1 MKQLYP
7 LLFTALI
14 ACVSMGVIML
24 IQDAEGTTT
33 QNTEE
38 PIYFSLTG
46 AAVATAQTDVFSIST
61 KATSGTIK
69 WKNSDGKSISIPF
82 VGDGSVSGQAQTE
95 AVYYGKEQSGNP
107 DDRIYLESETCSG
120 TSSVEDCVGAQ
131 FLVIARQNAH
141 VFKIKSINTEKNQI
155 SIEDSSYEKEA
166 NDLLYTDESATALTV
181 GEITITLTINEA
193 TNQVSFTS
201 VGSSD
206 GATIELYDK
215 ATLEL
220 VNANTGTQTV
230 EGFLFSEYAD
240 GALAASKY
248 IGHGTNPALSI
259 EIDYDDLYNNQIEI
273 N

>member
-7 LLFTALI
+7 LLFTALV

-38 PIYFSLTG
+38 SIYFSLTG

-95 AVYYGKEQSGNP
+95 AVYYGKEQNGNP

-141 VFKIKSINTEKNQI
+141 VFKITSINTEKNEL

-166 NDLLYTDESATALTV
+166 NDLPYTDGAATAF
-181 GEITITLTINEA
+181 TIGDTTILLTINEA
-193 TNQVSFTS
+193 TNQILFTS
-201 VGSSD
+201 IGSSD
-206 GATIELYDK
+206 GVAIELYDK
-215 ATLEL
+215 ATIEL
-220 VNANTGTQTV
+220 INTNTGTQTF
-230 EGFLFSEYAD
+230 EGFVFSEYND
-240 GALAASKY
+240 GALAEEKY
-248 IGHGTNPALSI
+248 IGQGTNPTLSI
-259 EIDYDDLYNNQIEI
+259 EIFYYDLYNN
-273 N
+273 